1 MNNKTQ
7 LKINNIVRNCFIIN
21 NLMEIIEKYFE
32 TEALNCDQILY
43 VQDLFKYIHKK
54 HKKIMKRIDDLFM
67 YD

>member
-1 MNNKTQ
+1 MYNKLQ
-7 LKINNIVRNCFIIN
+7 IKINNIIREGFILN

-54 HKKIMKRIDDLFM
+54 HKKIIRKVDNLILEI
-67 YD
+67 

>member
-1 MNNKTQ
+1 MDNKLQ
-7 LKINNIVRNCFIIN
+7 IKINNIIREGFILN

-54 HKKIMKRIDDLFM
+54 HKKIIRKVDNLILEI
-67 YD
+67 

>member
-1 MNNKTQ
+1 MDNKLQ
-7 LKINNIVRNCFIIN
+7 MKINNIIRDGFILN

-54 HKKIMKRIDDLFM
+54 HKKIIRKVDNLILEI
-67 YD
+67 